1 MTRGMAAR
9 TGKNQM
15 FIQTSIA
22 QAGPPALDRKAGRQN
37 LHYIKAHQPLAYE
50 GELQHYVHRI
60 NEGWACRYKL
70 LPDGRRQ
77 ITALFLPGN
86 YCELGWT
93 CDAAASQHVVAL
105 TNVRTVRLPCRELRR
120 KATANPELYEFLWS
134 DMQASAHMQTEWIV
148 NLGRK
153 SALEKLSHLFCE
165 LYYRLRAAKLTCGDQ
180 CAMPLTQLELAD
192 ITGLTPVHVNRTLQE
207 MRTLGLIE
215 LRSRWLRIPELER
228 LRQVGLFDGR
238 YLHWEAPGHDRP
250 KLLPPVEKW
259 LFAS

>member
-1 MTRGMAAR
+1 
-9 TGKNQM
+9 M

-22 QAGPPALDRKAGRQN
+22 QAGPPGLDRKIGRQT
-37 LHYIKAHQPLAYE
+37 LHYIKAHQPLAHE

-77 ITALFLPGN
+77 ITALFLPGD
-86 YCELGWT
+86 YCELGWA
-93 CDAAASQHVVAL
+93 CAAAASQHVVAL
-105 TNVRTVRLPCRELRR
+105 TNVRTVRLSCRDLRQ
-120 KATANPELYEFLWS
+120 KAISDPDLYAFLWW
-134 DMQASAHMQTEWIV
+134 DMQASAQMQSEWIV

-165 LYYRLRAAKLTCGDQ
+165 LHYRLKAAKLTCGDQ
-180 CAMPLTQLELAD
+180 CSMPLTQLELAD

-215 LRSRWLRIPELER
+215 LRSRWLRIPDLER
-228 LRQVGLFDGR
+228 LRQAALFDGR

-259 LFAS
+259 LLAS